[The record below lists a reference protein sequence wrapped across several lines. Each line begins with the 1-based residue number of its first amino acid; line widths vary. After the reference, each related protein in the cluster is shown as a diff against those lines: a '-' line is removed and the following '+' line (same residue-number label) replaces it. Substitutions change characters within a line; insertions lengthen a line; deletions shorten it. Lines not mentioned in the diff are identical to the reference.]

1 MTKIEIMIE
10 TMTGI
15 EIMIGNVED
24 VTGIGTETEIETGTV
39 IASGMIRIMVV
50 RGIEKGIGNV
60 IDVTV
65 VDAGVILEAEV
76 EAETVKIGRMTVV
89 KGMLAAVLVLLGM
102 NLRRRRRRSRRKK
115 RKMMEQIILIQRLQ
129 KPTGLGHHSD

>member
-1 MTKIEIMIE
+1 MTEIEIMIE
-10 TMTGI
+10 TMTEI
-15 EIMIGNVED
+15 VIMIGNVAD
-24 VTGIGTETEIETGTV
+24 VTETEIETGTV
-39 IASGMIRIMVV
+39 IASGMIRTMVV

-65 VDAGVILEAEV
+65 VDAGVILGAEV

-89 KGMLAAVLVLLGM
+89 KGMLAVVLVLPGM
-102 NLRRRRRRSRRKK
+102 NLRRRRRKRRRKK

-129 KPTGLGHHSD
+129 KPTGLGHRLD